1 MVLVPVDL
9 SKLTDAVN
17 NDVVKKT
24 EYEELVEKV
33 NAIQT
38 TYTSELLKNQLWCK
52 NYQTERKFT
61 DNYHVKYII
70 TQWFFKLM
78 AENSAAR

>member
-1 MVLVPVDL
+1 MVLVPVGL
-9 SKLTDAVN
+9 SKLTDAVK

-38 TYTSELLKNQLWCK
+38 TYTSELLKNQLLCK
-52 NYQTERKFT
+52 NYQIERKFT

-70 TQWFFKLM
+70 TQ
-78 AENSAAR
+78 

>member
-38 TYTSELLKNQLWCK
+38 TYTSELLKNQLWSK
-52 NYQTERKFT
+52 NYQIERKFT

>member
-1 MVLVPVDL
+1 MASLVPVDL
-9 SKLTDAVN
+9 SKLTDAIK

-38 TYTSELLKNQLWCK
+38 TYT
-52 NYQTERKFT
+52 R
-61 DNYHVKYII
+61 
-70 TQWFFKLM
+70 
-78 AENSAAR
+78 